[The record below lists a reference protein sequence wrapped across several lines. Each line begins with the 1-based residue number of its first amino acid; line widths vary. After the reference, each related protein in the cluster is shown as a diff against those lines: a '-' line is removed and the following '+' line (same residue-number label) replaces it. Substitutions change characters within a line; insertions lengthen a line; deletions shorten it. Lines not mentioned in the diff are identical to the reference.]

1 MMSSRELALGMVGVW
16 RLARNDGA
24 GVQYFERSLEAARRS
39 FWVMLL
45 LVPADA
51 IQSVMQVQDLGLR
64 FGGARQL
71 ILLALFYVVGWLY
84 FPVVV
89 LRVAQATGRLRG
101 FPGYLA
107 AFNYAQ
113 ILLYALVLGLNAL
126 TRQLPTALQPLIGL
140 TLLVLIALV
149 HFRLLRHMMELPI
162 PQAGMLVFANLCLN
176 IALGLTMQYLLLM
189 ASQPAA

>member
-51 IQSVMQVQDLGLR
+51 IQSMMQIEDLGLR

-89 LRVAQATGRLRG
+89 LRVAEATGRLRG

-126 TRQLPTALQPLIGL
+126 TRQMPSAVQPLIGL

-176 IALGLTMQYLLLM
+176 IALGLTMQYLLLL

>member
-1 MMSSRELALGMVGVW
+1 MMSGRELALGMVGVW

-45 LVPADA
+45 MVPADA
-51 IQSVMQVQDLGLR
+51 IQSMMQIQDLGLR
-64 FGGARQL
+64 FGGTRQL
-71 ILLALFYVVGWLY
+71 ILMALFYIVGWLY

-89 LRVAQATGRLRG
+89 LRVAEATGRLRG

-126 TRQLPTALQPLIGL
+126 TRQMPSALQPLIGL

-149 HFRLLRHMMELPI
+149 HFRLLRHMMELSI

-176 IALGLTMQYLLLM
+176 IALGLTMQYLLQVG
-189 ASQPAA
+189 APAA

>member
-51 IQSVMQVQDLGLR
+51 IQSMMQIQDLGLR
-64 FGGARQL
+64 FGGTRQL

-89 LRVAQATGRLRG
+89 LRVAEATGRLRG

-126 TRQLPTALQPLIGL
+126 TRQLPAALQPLIGL
-140 TLLVLIALV
+140 TLQVLIALV
-149 HFRLLRHMMELPI
+149 HFRLLRHMMEMPI

>member
-24 GVQYFERSLEAARRS
+24 GVQYFERSLDAARRS

-51 IQSVMQVQDLGLR
+51 IQSMMQIEDLGLR

-89 LRVAQATGRLRG
+89 LRVAEATGRLRG

-126 TRQLPTALQPLIGL
+126 TRQMPSAVQPLIGL

-176 IALGLTMQYLLLM
+176 IALGLTMQYLLLL

>member
-101 FPGYLA
+101 FSGYLA